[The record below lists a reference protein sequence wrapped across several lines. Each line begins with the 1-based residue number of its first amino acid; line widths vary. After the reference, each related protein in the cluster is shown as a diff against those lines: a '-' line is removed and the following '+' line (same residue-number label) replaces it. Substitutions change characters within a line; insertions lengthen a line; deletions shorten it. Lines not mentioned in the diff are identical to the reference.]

1 MLTSDEDFNYRE
13 FGEDEKEFV
22 DKVKQL
28 KLNFPNPKMGLVIAM
43 GSFRKTIKK
52 VFRNINGLNSN
63 LVIGPSDLEYE
74 SYDILFV
81 DESHRLRKRVNLG
94 PYFKIYDR
102 VCNALGL
109 DKLNTSELAWTQL
122 RSNKVLYFYDAKQSI
137 KPSDVD
143 AIDFENLKM
152 LLTQSTSNYIHSSE

>member
-1 MLTSDEDFNYRE
+1 MLIIDALLSENKKSVLVEGGAGTGKTILAIFLFKLMLTSDEDFNYRE
-13 FGEDEKEFV
+13 FGEDEKEFI

-28 KLNFPNPKMGLVIAM
+28 KIKFPNHKLGLVIAM
-43 GSFRKTIKK
+43 VYFRKTIKK
-52 VFRNINGLNSN
+52 VFRNISGLNSN

-102 VCNALGL
+102 VCNALKL

-122 RSNKVLYFYDAKQSI
+122 RSNKVLYF
-137 KPSDVD
+137 
-143 AIDFENLKM
+143 
-152 LLTQSTSNYIHSSE
+152 

>member
-1 MLTSDEDFNYRE
+1 M
-13 FGEDEKEFV
+13 
-22 DKVKQL
+22 
-28 KLNFPNPKMGLVIAM
+28 
-43 GSFRKTIKK
+43 
-52 VFRNINGLNSN
+52 
-63 LVIGPSDLEYE
+63 EYE